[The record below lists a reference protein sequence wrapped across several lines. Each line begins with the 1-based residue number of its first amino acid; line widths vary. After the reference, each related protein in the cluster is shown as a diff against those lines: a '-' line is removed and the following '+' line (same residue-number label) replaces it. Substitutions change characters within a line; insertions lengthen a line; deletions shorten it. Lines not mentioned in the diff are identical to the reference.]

1 MKTLIFVTICLFS
14 LCQAYPAGEVST
26 QDATPSSVPDEC
38 NPSTWK
44 QRLQANPTQYKQQI
58 VDAIKAHM
66 PTNHTERWYNISS
79 SDRQC
84 LTGAQQ
90 YVGFLWIAGVISTED
105 ECITKVKQT
114 CPNASAEID
123 QWHSESVAHR
133 EQYSANWTEKYNSL
147 PQSVRDVFTNLNQTF
162 NSLRKSGA
170 FLRQNKTEIQKA
182 FLPVVQQF
190 LAVSQADWDQV
201 VAVFPYTNLT
211 LGSSGTLNKPFFV
224 LVQALA
230 DYLNNSTVDQTAVKQ
245 AQQAFAQYGQQMC
258 QQNVQKWKNYVNNLP
273 KTELSPQAQSGID
286 SSVNTAVAAAS
297 SS

>member
-26 QDATPSSVPDEC
+26 QDANPSSVPDEC
-38 NPSTWK
+38 DPGTWK
-44 QRLQANPTQYKQQI
+44 QRFQANPTQYKQQI

-66 PTNHTERWYNISS
+66 PTNHTEKWYSISS

-123 QWHSESVAHR
+123 EWHSQSVAHR

-147 PQSVRDVFTNLNQTF
+147 PQSVRDVLTNLNQTF

-170 FLRQNKTEIQKA
+170 FLRQSKTEIQKA

-201 VAVFPYTNLT
+201 VEEFPHTELILGSNGNLT
-211 LGSSGTLNKPFFV
+211 KPFFV

-245 AQQAFAQYGQQMC
+245 AQQAFAQYGQAKC
-258 QQNVQKWKNYVNNLP
+258 REYVPKLKTYIQNLP
-273 KTELSPQAQSGID
+273 KTELSPQAQSGVE
-286 SSVNTAVAAAS
+286 SSVDNTVAAAS